1 MPIPKIITAAA
12 ESGRKP
18 KTKRQM
24 DNEANN
30 EPQQQPKPQ
39 GRRGRRREQ
48 GEGRGSWDNRKRI
61 ISSIDSGIL
70 RKSGCGCDR
79 GLFVLREFGAHSLW
93 NAPFDL
99 GNPTKRQRET
109 LKQRER
115 ERESNREGEK
125 DNAKKR
131 HTVGTF
137 D

>member
-39 GRRGRRREQ
+39 GRRGRRQDE
-48 GEGRGSWDNRKRI
+48 GEGGGGWDNRKRI

-70 RKSGCGCDR
+70 RKSGCGCGR
-79 GLFVLREFGAHSLW
+79 GLFVWREFGAHSLW

-99 GNPTKRQRET
+99 GNPNKKTERDIKTET
-109 LKQRER
+109 ERGSKRER
-115 ERESNREGEK
+115 EK

>member
-1 MPIPKIITAAA
+1 
-12 ESGRKP
+12 
-18 KTKRQM
+18 M

-39 GRRGRRREQ
+39 GRRGQRQDEA
-48 GEGRGSWDNRKRI
+48 EGGGSWDNRKRI

-70 RKSGCGCDR
+70 RKSGCGCGR
-79 GLFVLREFGAHSLW
+79 GLFVWREFGAHSLW

-99 GNPTKRQRET
+99 GNPNKKTERDIKTET
-109 LKQRER
+109 ER
-115 ERESNREGEK
+115 ERVSKMEGEK